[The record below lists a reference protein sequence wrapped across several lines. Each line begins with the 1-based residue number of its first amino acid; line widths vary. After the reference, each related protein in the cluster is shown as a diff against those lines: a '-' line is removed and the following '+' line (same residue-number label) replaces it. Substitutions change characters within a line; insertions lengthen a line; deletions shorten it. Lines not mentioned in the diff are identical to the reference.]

1 VHSDGLSA
9 SSDAATQ
16 SPQQVPLFA
25 WHTPMLDEA
34 LHHWHFDDGVVHCVA
49 GATAQVLGHVVALGR
64 HTSMPSHHEHPAEDG
79 RLQWDASIM
88 VRAAYTPLHLPSGRA
103 VPGGQTV
110 VIEAPALQD

>member
-1 VHSDGLSA
+1 VNSEGLSS

-34 LHHWHFDDGVVHCVA
+34 LHHQHFDDGVVHSVA
-49 GATAQVLGHVVALGR
+49 GATAQELGHV
-64 HTSMPSHHEHPAEDG
+64 HTSMPPHHEHPAEDG

-88 VRAAYTPLHLPSGRA
+88 MWASDTLLQLPSGRA
-103 VPGGQTV
+103 VPGGQTI
-110 VIEAPALQD
+110 VIGNPALQD